1 MRSFN
6 FINEDSHFSDYFIEI
21 QSELE
26 VVKSTNRVKDEE
38 EKFEEG
44 VSDLE
49 TESVNQYFKKKLAR
63 ILQKNDFLLVRGI
76 YELLDD

>member
-6 FINEDSHFSDYFIEI
+6 FINDDSHFSDYFIEI

-26 VVKSTNRVKDEE
+26 VVKSANRVKDEE

-44 VSDLE
+44 ISNLE
-49 TESVNQYFKKKLAR
+49 TESVN
-63 ILQKNDFLLVRGI
+63 
-76 YELLDD
+76 